1 MGFRMGKRYFPTHL
15 VYRGRGTPYITPYF
29 FKGGGRDTC
38 RRALYLAQMDTKETT
53 LENERA
59 EQITKTCQNLAKLL
73 IAKNRDYGDSA
84 FKSPPLAPCL
94 SATAA
99 ILVRMGDKIERL
111 ETLARKL
118 ANDDE
123 IAVASETIEDTI
135 ADLAGYCVL
144 LLIAMKE
151 RRASSKGGEE

>member
-1 MGFRMGKRYFPTHL
+1 
-15 VYRGRGTPYITPYF
+15 
-29 FKGGGRDTC
+29 
-38 RRALYLAQMDTKETT
+38 MDTKETT
-53 LENERA
+53 IENDRA
-59 EQITKTCQNLAKLL
+59 VQIFNVCQNLAELL

-94 SATAA
+94 SPSAA

-118 ANDDE
+118 ANDDA
-123 IAVASETIEDTI
+123 IAVVSETVEDTI

-151 RRASSKGGEE
+151 RRASAKGGDE

>member
-1 MGFRMGKRYFPTHL
+1 
-15 VYRGRGTPYITPYF
+15 
-29 FKGGGRDTC
+29 
-38 RRALYLAQMDTKETT
+38 MDTKETT
-53 LENERA
+53 LETDRA
-59 EQITKTCQNLAKLL
+59 VQIFNVCQNLAELL

-118 ANDDE
+118 ANDDA
-123 IAVASETIEDTI
+123 IAVASEPVEDTI

-151 RRASSKGGEE
+151 RRATMKGGDE

>member
-1 MGFRMGKRYFPTHL
+1 
-15 VYRGRGTPYITPYF
+15 
-29 FKGGGRDTC
+29 
-38 RRALYLAQMDTKETT
+38 MDTKETT
-53 LENERA
+53 LENDRA
-59 EQITKTCQNLAKLL
+59 VQIFNVCQNLAELL

-94 SATAA
+94 SASAA

-118 ANDDE
+118 ANDDA
-123 IAVASETIEDTI
+123 IAVASETVEDTI

-144 LLIAMKE
+144 LLIAMKD
-151 RRASSKGGEE
+151 RRVSAKGGDE